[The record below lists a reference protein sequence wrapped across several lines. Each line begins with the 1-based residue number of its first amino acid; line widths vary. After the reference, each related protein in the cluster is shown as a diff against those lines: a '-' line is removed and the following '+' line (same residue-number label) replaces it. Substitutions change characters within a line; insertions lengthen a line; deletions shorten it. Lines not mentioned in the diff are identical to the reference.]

1 MSGIQCEC
9 YFCLKRYCKV
19 FCFIEFKGLVIFYLK
34 YLLLK
39 MIEEISIEMWIEQ
52 NRVECVLM
60 FFGNLLEVFRKK
72 YLLYYFVI
80 LYNLFCEDYIK
91 IFYILELM
99 VEKVEWIIENFI
111 WYVKKLID
119 KEIIEWKKEDRIIR
133 VFNNLM

>member
-1 MSGIQCEC
+1 
-9 YFCLKRYCKV
+9 
-19 FCFIEFKGLVIFYLK
+19 
-34 YLLLK
+34 
-39 MIEEISIEMWIEQ
+39 
-52 NRVECVLM
+52 M